1 MKTVEAFAPAKI
13 NLTLH
18 VTGQRKD
25 GLHLLDSLVVF
36 ADIGDHITVTPAS
49 RSRLTVSGP
58 MAEGVPV
65 DGRNLVLRAAELVG
79 VTADI
84 HLEKHLPASAGLG
97 GGSSDAAA
105 TLRALS
111 EMSGKP
117 VPDIDAL
124 LTLGADVPLCLHPTP
139 IRMRGIG
146 DSLQAQTVP
155 QDLHLILINPRVPVP
170 TGVVFQGLTQKEGTP
185 MDAAPDPH
193 GPDWL
198 DWLRA
203 QRNDL
208 ERPAIDLQPIIAQV
222 LTALRGL
229 PGCQLARMSG
239 SGATCF
245 AILKD
250 AETKRHSVAIL
261 NQTFPDWWVQPCRL
275 NPGPVR
281 NL

>member
-18 VTGQRKD
+18 VTGQRND

-36 ADIGDHITVTPAS
+36 GDIGDRITVSPAS
-49 RSRLTVSGP
+49 ASRLTVSGP
-58 MAEGVPV
+58 MAKGVPV
-65 DGRNLVLRAAELVG
+65 DGGNLVLRAAELIG

-84 HLEKHLPASAGLG
+84 HLKKYLPVAAGLG

-111 EMSGKP
+111 TMSGKP
-117 VPDIDAL
+117 MPDIDAV

-139 IRMRGIG
+139 TRMRGIG
-146 DSLQAQTVP
+146 DLLQRQTVP
-155 QDLHLILINPRVPVP
+155 QDVHLILINPGQPVS
-170 TGVVFQGLTQKEGTP
+170 TGAVFQGLLQKYSAP
-185 MDAAPDPH
+185 MDAAPDPT
-193 GPDWL
+193 GPNWMDWL
-198 DWLRA
+198 KA

-208 ERPAIDLQPIIAQV
+208 ERPAIALQPVIAKV
-222 LTALRGL
+222 LTALREL

-245 AILKD
+245 AILQE
-250 AETKRHSVAIL
+250 AGVPHRSVASL
-261 NQTFPDWWVQPCRL
+261 KRAFPEGWIQLCRL
-275 NPGPVR
+275 KP
-281 NL
+281 